1 MFISKREI
9 KQRDNCLS
17 LFVKNP
23 LHAVFI
29 IGMHEEVARI
39 ESLLVSMGIPIFSL
53 LRQTSSYF

>member
-29 IGMHEEVARI
+29 IGMNEEVARI
-39 ESLLVSMGIPIFSL
+39 KSLLVSMGIIA
-53 LRQTSSYF
+53 RNHG